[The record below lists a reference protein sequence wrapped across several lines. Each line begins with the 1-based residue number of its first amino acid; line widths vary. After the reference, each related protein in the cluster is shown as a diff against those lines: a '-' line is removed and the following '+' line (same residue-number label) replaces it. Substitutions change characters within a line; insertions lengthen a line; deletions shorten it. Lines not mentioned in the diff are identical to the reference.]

1 MYTLTLTQD
10 ERAAF
15 DWVGDRYATGDEVA
29 DILREYMDEDDEW
42 SQEGDITFNLPEYAA
57 WIIRELSEKEDS
69 LWPCFAEELT
79 AKMRNFCEEIV

>member
-29 DILREYMDEDDEW
+29 DILREYMNEDDEW
-42 SQEGDITFNLPEYAA
+42 GQDGDLTFHLPEYAA
-57 WIIRELSEKEDS
+57 WIIRELSEKEDEI
-69 LWPCFAEELT
+69 WPCFADGL
-79 AKMRNFCEEIV
+79 ASKMCDFCYNIV